1 MPRSKDSTQQTFR
14 YINYFLLQN
23 RKLFVKNVSGQNT
36 CTMNLNLKLHFI
48 KNIKKKLTRNSP
60 IFFIKDIFNYIK
72 SERL

>member
-14 YINYFLLQN
+14 YLNYFLVQN

-48 KNIKKKLTRNSP
+48 KNMKKKLTRNSP
-60 IFFIKDIFNYIK
+60 IFSLRIFQLYK
-72 SERL
+72 K